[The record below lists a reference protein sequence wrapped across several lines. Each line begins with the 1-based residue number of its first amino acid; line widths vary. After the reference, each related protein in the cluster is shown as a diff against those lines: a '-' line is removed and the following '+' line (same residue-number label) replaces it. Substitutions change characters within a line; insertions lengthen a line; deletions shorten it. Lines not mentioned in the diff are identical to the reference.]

1 MNKLDVKLL
10 AFNDYDEEI
19 GEDWF
24 ECTNKE
30 YIVQMF
36 GLNKDGEKICIKVR
50 NFRPYFYIKIGDD
63 WDIQKLKKLYSHLN
77 KLVKAT
83 MKNKPLNGMGYYEGG
98 IVKYKTTKKGKLY
111 GFNAGKKCQFLKLE
125 FINQQVMKKYRGL
138 YYYYEKIS

>member
-50 NFRPYFYIKIGDD
+50 NFRPYFYI
-63 WDIQKLKKLYSHLN
+63 
-77 KLVKAT
+77 
-83 MKNKPLNGMGYYEGG
+83 
-98 IVKYKTTKKGKLY
+98 
-111 GFNAGKKCQFLKLE
+111 
-125 FINQQVMKKYRGL
+125 
-138 YYYYEKIS
+138 